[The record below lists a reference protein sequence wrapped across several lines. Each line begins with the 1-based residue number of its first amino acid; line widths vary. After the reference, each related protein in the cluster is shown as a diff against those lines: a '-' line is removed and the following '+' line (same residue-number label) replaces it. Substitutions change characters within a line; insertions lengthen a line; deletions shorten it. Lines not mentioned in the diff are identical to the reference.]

1 MPENCS
7 VDLFLMILLNVILK
21 NRAEQNR
28 TNLESFLVYI
38 ILDVVVLVRPRNWEN
53 LNSVHELKQEER
65 NRERE
70 RDGDVRRSQE
80 EKQSSCVSC
89 KSRDSRV
96 SVLSH
101 GERWK
106 KERERDWG
114 KWVTE
119 DAEDGVSYVHLC
131 SLFVSQEEKWERMW
145 WVFVIEKRLP
155 IGGINMRNV
164 CVCANRFTAKHQLLS
179 NYKKAHIN

>member
-101 GERWK
+101 WERWK
-106 KERERDWG
+106 KERERLREMGYRRRRRWC
-114 KWVTE
+114 E
-119 DAEDGVSYVHLC
+119 LC
-131 SLFVSQEEKWERMW
+131 SSLFFVCEPRRKVRENVVSVCYREASSHRGYKYEER
-145 WVFVIEKRLP
+145 
-155 IGGINMRNV
+155 V
-164 CVCANRFTAKHQLLS
+164 CVR
-179 NYKKAHIN
+179 